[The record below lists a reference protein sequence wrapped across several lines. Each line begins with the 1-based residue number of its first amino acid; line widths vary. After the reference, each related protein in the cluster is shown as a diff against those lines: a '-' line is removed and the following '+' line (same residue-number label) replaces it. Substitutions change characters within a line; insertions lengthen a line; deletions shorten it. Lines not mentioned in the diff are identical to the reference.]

1 MKGATSLPR
10 ERRQVYPDLKDKRV
24 IVTAGGSGI
33 GRAVAEAFA
42 DAGARVHVC
51 DTDAAALESLAAARP
66 DIVGTEA
73 DVGDPDQVDRLFDA
87 SLDRMGGLDVLVNN
101 AGIAGPTGPVED
113 CSVADWRRTL
123 AIDLDGQFFC
133 LRRAMPVMK
142 QARAG
147 AIVNISSTAG
157 LYGYPL
163 RSPYAAAKW
172 AVIGLTK
179 SVAAEAG
186 PFGITVNAICPGS
199 VEGPRMARV
208 IAAEAR
214 AKEATEQAIRDSY
227 TRHASLRCFV
237 AAEDIANGV
246 LFLCST
252 AGARISGHVLT
263 IDGNTETLSG

>member
-1 MKGATSLPR
+1 
-10 ERRQVYPDLKDKRV
+10 VYPDLADKRV
-24 IVTAGGSGI
+24 LVTAGAAGL
-33 GRAVAEAFA
+33 GRAIAEAFA

-51 DTDAAALESLAAARP
+51 DADAAALDSLAEARP
-66 DIVGTEA
+66 EIRGIEA
-73 DVGDPDQVDRLFDA
+73 DVGDPAQVDRLFDEA
-87 SLDRMGGLDVLVNN
+87 LDRLGGLDVLVNN
-101 AGIAGPTGPVED
+101 AGIAGPTGPLES

-133 LRRAMPVMK
+133 LRRALPAMK
-142 QARAG
+142 QAGAG

-186 PFGITVNAICPGS
+186 PFGVTVNAVCPGS
-199 VEGPRMARV
+199 VDGPRMARV

-214 AKEATEQAIRDSY
+214 AKGTSEQAIRDEY
-227 TRHASLRCFV
+227 TRQSSLRCFV
-237 AAEDIANGV
+237 TASDIANGV
-246 LFLCST
+246 LFLCSA

-263 IDGNTETLSG
+263 IDGNTETLTG